1 MDTQI
6 AYNRQEVLTQ
16 SAYVEDV
23 GNCALEAVDEDGLN
37 HYLVIKTVDGQ
48 TFKLMFGPLLP
59 DIIELPPAY
68 NITYIKDEYNDT
80 KLAKFIQGWAAPK
93 KGANFE
99 SVKQIPMEEALS
111 LYRDVKSYFE
121 NQQ

>member
-6 AYNRQEVLTQ
+6 AFNRQEVLTQ
-16 SAYVEDV
+16 TAYVQDV
-23 GNCALEAVDEDGLN
+23 GNCALEAIDDKGLH

-59 DIIELPPAY
+59 DIIELPPGYAIAY
-68 NITYIKDEYNDT
+68 TKEEYNDS

-93 KGANFE
+93 KGPNFE
-99 SVKQIPMEEALS
+99 TVQQMEIEAALD
-111 LYRDVKSYFE
+111 LYRDAKSYFE